1 MTIPVTSCASVA
13 GGVSRVS
20 NDVLILV
27 AFRPPISFKF
37 CCIIVLPFTLPAA
50 GLAGAAETVSTCT
63 EVVGDDSSL
72 LPVEFV
78 ILLLH
83 IELIV
88 LLLIAVKFPENRTPK
103 VCCMAYTTANTSL
116 SFFAHTSCTVFSS
129 AMFVFVWMNTRVA
142 MLVVLKGAALF
153 LVVSGVVVV
162 VVTTAKLVVSGVVV
176 ITVRLVELAVI
187 DVLDGI
193 LVVLGAVCVAE

>member
-1 MTIPVTSCASVA
+1 
-13 GGVSRVS
+13 
-20 NDVLILV
+20 
-27 AFRPPISFKF
+27 
-37 CCIIVLPFTLPAA
+37 
-50 GLAGAAETVSTCT
+50 
-63 EVVGDDSSL
+63 
-72 LPVEFV
+72 
-78 ILLLH
+78 
-83 IELIV
+83 
-88 LLLIAVKFPENRTPK
+88 
-103 VCCMAYTTANTSL
+103 
-116 SFFAHTSCTVFSS
+116 
-129 AMFVFVWMNTRVA
+129 MFVFVWMNTRVA